1 MLRTAIAAAVVALVP
16 VAALALSPP
25 SIGTEPGGVVLVSQS
40 IDYCYKKCFLDAK
53 NADRKFACRRA
64 CNASRKKKCEDN
76 CFSKLA
82 NDPKKRRACVSR
94 CS

>member
-1 MLRTAIAAAVVALVP
+1 MFRAAIVAAVVALVP
-16 VAALALSPP
+16 AVAVALSPP
-25 SIGTEPGGVVLVSQS
+25 VLHGGPRVAVPATQS
-40 IDYCYKKCFLDAK
+40 IDYCYKKCFLDAN